1 MFYADD
7 VNILGGS
14 VCTIK
19 KNTEA
24 LIVTSKENGLE
35 VDDDVTKYK
44 ILSRGQ
50 NAVRSH
56 NIKSVNSSFEKV
68 EDFIYLGTTLTNRN
82 FLQERIK
89 SGLKPG
95 NACYHS
101 VHNLLSSSLL
111 FKNIKIK
118 IYGNIILSVI

>member
-1 MFYADD
+1 LFYADD